1 MRPFRRPIDRL
12 VNLPTAVCLA
22 ALVALLASAAPGG
35 YAAEGPAANDPAL
48 GAVASSDSAVAQGSA
63 VAGGLRAQD
72 LVEWL
77 TAEELAERLAAVQAV
92 VEAHK
97 TGHGVSGEVIA
108 ALVNLLADSQSKVS
122 QAAASALEAIGEPA
136 LPELSQGMKR
146 FSGTAGITARRSIA
160 QVAGRIGAGAV
171 PYLIAFMDDA
181 SPQVRRTVILAL
193 EGLGK
198 QASEAVKPLSEV
210 LMDVE
215 EDADVRVA
223 AAGALRSIGASD
235 EESLLALV
243 FGRVDV
249 NLRVAFAANTAL
261 SSLRPGTSAL
271 LASLLAAIENPEM
284 APRTRDALVWVF
296 ETYGDAVGATLE
308 YLRSGT
314 VAQRL
319 LLAQEL
325 PRLYGRLKP
334 DRRAGMVEIL
344 KAGLDDESADVR
356 SAVIVSLA
364 GLDESAEALIP
375 VLSAIA
381 LDRDGDLDIR
391 RAAIRGWELTG
402 VCPPDLAEELVA
414 LAAAE
419 GEDQDV
425 RQSAVNILAAA
436 GPTVKDVA
444 AMVLDNLPALS
455 EDWQWRL
462 APAIVEAGRA
472 DQAIVNRLVG
482 WLEAERLEHGSMEA
496 GQLDDGRLEDGRS
509 EIGQCEARR
518 PEAGPEEVDRLY
530 AIRVLSAIGS
540 HAGAAVPALINLLT
554 AETDPLYRRAIT
566 RALVEIAGSDLGAET
581 GEVVVCGE
589 NDVSG
594 ADKESGAGV
603 HSVLAALADDTDDDV
618 RRIARTALG
627 LEVEAGS
634 ADPVPAFPGAEGFGM
649 WTRGGRGGDVY
660 VVTNLNDSG
669 PGSLRAAVEASG
681 PRIVVF
687 AVSGTIHLKSRLDI
701 TKPFITIAGQTAP
714 GDGITIAD
722 YAVVIKTN
730 DVILRNV
737 RFRLGDKTRQESD
750 TLWIDGAKNVIVDHV
765 SSSWSVDESL
775 SVSSSDNVTVQWCFI
790 TESLHRSVH
799 SKGAHGYGSLVR
811 GEFGSKYS
819 FHHNLWA
826 HHSGRMPR
834 PGNYTA
840 YNFDKDGLLVDFR
853 NNVFYNWGGG
863 YSGANHDTNSI
874 TMYNFV
880 NNYYKRGPNSSG
892 SMAFRE
898 ECPYAKAYFAGNLM
912 NGVEP
917 KDPWSLVDARINRTV
932 YESTYKQSEPF
943 PAGFISTEPAAVA
956 YERVLAEAG
965 AHPRDEVDARVA
977 EDVLF
982 GRGRIIDSQEQVGGW
997 PMMRSE
1003 ALPADSNGDSVPDWW
1018 HVKYGFDPTK
1028 ELDLNG
1034 DLDCDGYTNIEEYLN
1049 GTDPDQ
1055 YVDWTKL
1062 GQ

>member
-1 MRPFRRPIDRL
+1 MRATMRPF
-12 VNLPTAVCLA
+12 VCLA

-223 AAGALRSIGASD
+223 AAGALKHWSFRRGVPAGLSLWTGRREPASRS
-235 EESLLALV
+235 LPTPPCRV
-243 FGRVDV
+243 CGRV
-249 NLRVAFAANTAL
+249 
-261 SSLRPGTSAL
+261 SAL

-284 APRTRDALVWVF
+284 APRTEMLSYGCLKRTAMLS
-296 ETYGDAVGATLE
+296 GDAQ
-308 YLRSGT
+308 YMRSGT

-334 DRRAGMVEIL
+334 DKRAGMVEIL

-932 YESTYKQSEPF
+932 YESTYKHSEPF